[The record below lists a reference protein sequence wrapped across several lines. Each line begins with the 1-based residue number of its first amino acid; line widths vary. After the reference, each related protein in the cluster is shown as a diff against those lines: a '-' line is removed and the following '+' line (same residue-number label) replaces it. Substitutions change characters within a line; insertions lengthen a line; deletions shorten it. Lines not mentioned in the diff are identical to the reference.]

1 MSKNDRFVVKH
12 GSNWAVRSGDARR
25 ASGVYG
31 TQKEAE
37 RAAKV
42 IVRNLGSGEVRVQ
55 GRDGRWRDSDSG
67 LASVQSRKGITGGIV
82 TGSVRTSSGRDVWRI
97 IEKTGQQLTVTT
109 SRTSNAAI
117 QEGASIYREALKSL
131 AKR

>member
-1 MSKNDRFVVKH
+1 MSKNDRFVIKH
-12 GSNWAVRSGDARR
+12 GNNWAVRSSDARR

-37 RAAKV
+37 RAAKE

-55 GRDGRWRDSDSG
+55 GRDGRWRDSDSR
-67 LASVQSRKGITGGIV
+67 LASVQSRKATTGGIV

-97 IEKTGQQLTVTT
+97 TGKNGQQLTVTT

-117 QEGASIYREALKSL
+117 QEGASIYSEALKSL

>member
-1 MSKNDRFVVKH
+1 MSKNDRFVIKH
-12 GSNWAVRSGDARR
+12 GNNWAVKSSDARR

-37 RAAKV
+37 RAAKE

-55 GRDGRWRDSDSG
+55 GRDGQCDSDSR
-67 LASVQSRKGITGGIV
+67 LAPVQSRKGTTGGVV

-97 IEKTGQQLTVTT
+97 TGKNGQQLTVTT

-117 QEGASIYREALKSL
+117 QEGASIYSEALKSL